1 MSPVLNTEYKAFQ
14 ASKFDQANTP
24 RVTTKFLDDQ
34 HIGGNL
40 LAPGTTGAGS
50 KSFSAFIVCLSYMA
64 LHSYFASNFYCR
76 NKPRKYENPPTIRLH
91 VFHTLSLSRHFL
103 LVLASTN
110 IGQ

>member
-64 LHSYFASNFYCR
+64 LYC
-76 NKPRKYENPPTIRLH
+76 Y
-91 VFHTLSLSRHFL
+91 L
-103 LVLASTN
+103 LLIFTVETNRESTKTHR
-110 IGQ
+110 Q